1 MAELQAKEYK
11 KFEEIKHKDVD
22 GTEFWYARELSLC
35 LEYAQWRN
43 FAKVIDRAML
53 ACQNSGF
60 PINYDIL
67 CAFCPIILI
76 LLCSYRFSISFN
88 P

>member
-35 LEYAQWRN
+35 LEYAQ
-43 FAKVIDRAML
+43 
-53 ACQNSGF
+53 
-60 PINYDIL
+60 
-67 CAFCPIILI
+67 
-76 LLCSYRFSISFN
+76 
-88 P
+88 